1 LPERFPFLYHARVKQ
16 FDAEILENRR
26 IAESW
31 RVLLLSWDEG
41 AGEPEPG
48 QFLTL
53 RASSFSDPLLRR
65 PFAFSG
71 YESAPSHNGPP
82 AKAAAA
88 PRGAVASVVY
98 QIRGGATRLLSELA
112 PGSRIDA
119 IGPLGRGFGL
129 PGADETP
136 IIAGGGIGLGPLL
149 FLATAMAERAA
160 AEARPAALVALGFR
174 SASLLPSIAL
184 PEGTVVCTDDGSAG
198 FRGTPVDW
206 ISRNAPPGRARLY
219 GCGPLPMLAALA
231 DLAAKKGWPARLSAE
246 QWMAC
251 GVGACMGCALPRA
264 KGYQG
269 AEGLPRAKG
278 YRGAEGL
285 PRDEGYLRACADG
298 PVFDSTAIDWRARP

>member
-1 LPERFPFLYHARVKQ
+1 VKQ
-16 FDAEILENRR
+16 FDAEILENRP

-31 RVLLLSWDEG
+31 RELLLSWDEG

-71 YESAPSHNGPP
+71 YTGAPSRNGLPAKSASAPWR
-82 AKAAAA
+82 AT
-88 PRGAVASVVY
+88 ASLVY

-112 PGSRIDA
+112 PGSRVDA
-119 IGPLGRGFGL
+119 IGPLGRGFGF
-129 PGADETP
+129 PDADETP
-136 IIAGGGIGLGPLL
+136 VIAGGGIGLGPLL
-149 FLATAMAERAA
+149 FLAAAIAERAMAERAA
-160 AEARPAALVALGFR
+160 VEARIAPLVALGFR

-184 PEGTVVCTDDGSAG
+184 PEGAVVCTDDGSAG

-206 ISRNAPPGRARLY
+206 ISHNAPSGKTRLY

-231 DLAAKKGWPARLSAE
+231 ELAAERGWPARLSAE

-251 GVGACMGCALPRA
+251 GVGACMGCALAR
-264 KGYQG
+264 
-269 AEGLPRAKG
+269 AEGA
-278 YRGAEGL
+278 
-285 PRDEGYLRACADG
+285 GYLRACADG